1 MKKTWLKTFAR
12 TTLAMLLLVVFAQS
26 SAFAQDEAHEDMS
39 AEKKQEDSATRQ
51 AKARRLEGVWD
62 VQVTRLNCQTGA
74 VIATVPALL
83 TYMRGGTMSDWGT
96 GTPPSQRSPGHGVWS
111 YDSGRDYTSAFQ
123 FFRYNP
129 DGTLAGRQVVR
140 NQIVLSRFGSSF
152 NVTTTAQVLDVN
164 GNVIANNCSTGVGT
178 RFE

>member
-1 MKKTWLKTFAR
+1 MKKTWLRTIAR
-12 TTLAMLLLVVFAQS
+12 TTLATLLLALFAQS
-26 SAFAQDEAHEDMS
+26 SAFAQDAAHE
-39 AEKKQEDSATRQ
+39 EKGAGQRQEDSAARQ
-51 AKARRLEGVWD
+51 ANARRLEGVWD

-74 VIATVPALL
+74 VIATVPAML

-96 GTPPSQRSPGHGVWS
+96 GNPPSLRSPGHGVWS
-111 YDSGRDYTSAFQ
+111 YESGRNYTSAFQ
-123 FFRYNP
+123 FFRYNL

-152 NVTTTAQVLDVN
+152 DVTTTAQVIDLN
-164 GNVIANNCSTGVGT
+164 GNVIANNCSTGIGT

>member
-12 TTLAMLLLVVFAQS
+12 TTLSMLLLA
-26 SAFAQDEAHEDMS
+26 AFAQGPASAQDAAHEEKS
-39 AEKKQEDSATRQ
+39 AEQRQEDSAARQ
-51 AKARRLEGVWD
+51 ANARRLEGVWD

-74 VIATVPALL
+74 AIATFPTML
-83 TYMRGGTMSDWGT
+83 TYARGGTLSDWGT
-96 GTPPSQRSPGHGVWS
+96 GNPPSLRSPGHGIWS
-111 YDSGRDYTSAFQ
+111 YESGRNYTSAFQ
-123 FFRYNP
+123 FYRYNP

-152 NVTTTAQVLDVN
+152 DVTTTAQVIDLN
-164 GNVIANNCSTGVGT
+164 GNVIASNCSTGVGT

>member
-1 MKKTWLKTFAR
+1 MKKTWLKTIAR
-12 TTLAMLLLVVFAQS
+12 TTLAMLMLAVFAQS
-26 SAFAQDEAHEDMS
+26 SAFAQDEAHEEKS
-39 AEKKQEDSATRQ
+39 AEQRQADSSAQQ

-74 VIATVPALL
+74 VIATVPAML

-96 GTPPSQRSPGHGVWS
+96 GTAPSQRSPGMGVWS
-111 YDSGRDYTSAFQ
+111 YESGRNYTSAFQ

-140 NQIVLSRFGSSF
+140 NQIVLSDSGSSF
-152 NVTTTAQVLDVN
+152 DVTTTAQILDLN